1 MESILKKWLLQPDC
15 REALSQNENDYGLF
29 NQWLNSPER
38 KALQQLKIIK
48 DHEHRSNSFTRQRQ
62 SNKPTI

>member
-1 MESILKKWLLQPDC
+1 MEIILKKWLLQPDT
-15 REALSQNENDYGLF
+15 REAHSQNENDYGLF

-48 DHEHRSNSFTRQRQ
+48 DEPSQQNINRPAERSKLFV
-62 SNKPTI
+62 